1 VSSRVTSAAI
11 AVDVPESVALEP
23 LRLGIAG
30 LGLAGAFMIRAAA
43 VHPDIRLCAGMDPL
57 PRPREAFARRFG
69 ANVYA
74 DFHELCRDP
83 SVEAIYIASPH
94 RFHSAQAVEA
104 MEHGKHVLVEK
115 PLALTIAECD
125 AVAAAADRTGMQLIV
140 GHTHAFDPNVRE
152 MRRIIRSGELGRL
165 GMVLCFNYND
175 FLLRP
180 HRADEFDPERGGGIA
195 FNQLAH
201 QVEILRLLGGNIRA
215 VRACIGALDIA
226 RPAAG
231 HCTAFLDF
239 ESGAA
244 ASLTFSAY
252 DFFDS
257 DEWHHWIGE
266 GGAGKAPDRHGSTRR
281 AFMARSTDLA
291 AHEDLGYGGRILP
304 DEQPC
309 LPHFGLLIATCE
321 RGDMRLSPAGILVHG
336 VDGTREIAVPR
347 GAGRPGQGDALD
359 ALWQAVRNGQ
369 PSIHDA
375 RWGRD
380 TVATII
386 AMLQSSQSRR
396 EVALRGCAPSA
407 QND

>member
-1 VSSRVTSAAI
+1 MDGAG
-11 AVDVPESVALEP
+11 SVALQP
-23 LRLGIAG
+23 LRLAIAG

-43 VHPDIRLCAGMDPL
+43 VHPHIWLCAGMDPL

-69 ANVYA
+69 AKVYA
-74 DFHELCRDP
+74 DFQDLCRDEC
-83 SVEAIYIASPH
+83 VEAIYVASPH
-94 RFHSAQAVEA
+94 RFHAVQAIEA

-115 PLALTIAECD
+115 PLATTVAECD
-125 AVAAAADRTGMQLIV
+125 AVAAAADRTGLQLIV

-165 GMVLCFNYND
+165 GMILCFNYND

-180 HRADEFDPERGGGIA
+180 HRAEEFDAERGGGIA

-201 QVEILRLLGGNIRA
+201 QIEILRLLGGNLRA
-215 VRACIGALDIA
+215 VRASIGALDSA

-257 DEWHHWIGE
+257 DEWHHWIAE
-266 GGAGKAPDRHGSTRR
+266 GGASKAPDRQGSTRR
-281 AFMARSTDLA
+281 AFMARTSDLT
-291 AHEDLGYGGRILP
+291 AHEDLGYGGRVLP
-304 DEQPC
+304 DQQPY
-309 LPHFGLLIATCE
+309 LPHFGLLVATCE
-321 RGDMRLSPAGILVHG
+321 RGDMRLSPNGILIHG
-336 VDGTREIAVPR
+336 LDGNREVAVPR
-347 GAGRPGQGDALD
+347 GIGRPGQGDALD
-359 ALWQAVRNGQ
+359 ALWQAVRERR

-386 AMLQSSQSRR
+386 AVLQSSHTRR
-396 EVALRGCAPSA
+396 EVMLA
-407 QND
+407 